1 MTRTCTATTPQ
12 RRCLRQAAASSN
24 RYLNAVIHQFGGS
37 DAVTIQGKERNT
49 YRVVAEMNNVAI
61 RGAMAHVTQTL
72 EDVRQTRAAY
82 SDEELRRMT
91 ELELQEARILR
102 EMQPQGHL
110 DIIRVVSQVIESC
123 QDLALH

>member
-12 RRCLRQAAASSN
+12 RRRLRQAAASSN

-61 RGAMAHVTQTL
+61 RGTMAHVTQTL
-72 EDVRQTRAAY
+72 EDVRQTRSAY
-82 SDEELRRMT
+82 SDEELRQIT
-91 ELELQEARILR
+91 ELELQEARMLR
-102 EMQPQGHL
+102 ETQPQGHL

-123 QDLALH
+123 

>member
-12 RRCLRQAAASSN
+12 RRRLRQAAASSN
-24 RYLNAVIHQFGGS
+24 RYLNAVIHQLGGS

-61 RGAMAHVTQTL
+61 RGTLAHVTQTL
-72 EDVRQTRAAY
+72 EDVRQTRTAY

-91 ELELQEARILR
+91 ELELQEARRLR

-110 DIIRVVSQVIESC
+110 DIIRVVSLVIESC
-123 QDLALH
+123 QDLAV

>member
-12 RRCLRQAAASSN
+12 RRRLRQAAASSN

-37 DAVTIQGKERNT
+37 DAVAIQGKERNT
-49 YRVVAEMNNVAI
+49 YRVVAELNNVAI
-61 RGAMAHVTQTL
+61 RGTMAHVTQLL

-91 ELELQEARILR
+91 ELELREARLLR

-123 QDLALH
+123 RDLALH